1 MVSCEIVDLTYY
13 GISVVTMVGYP
24 VKFDWDPQKDRENR
38 RMSQHDTSRGGRNR
52 EGHAEPPAPDVPSDL
67 LEDGTDWDRVLAMTD
82 EEAYR
87 NALADT
93 DRQPM
98 TPKQLARMRRAPNP
112 KAIRQLLGMNQEQ
125 FARQFQIAVGTLRDW
140 EQGIHLPDSA
150 AIAYLRVIERDPQAV
165 LRALRP
171 IEGDHEIHVHSGSHR
186 VRR

>member
-1 MVSCEIVDLTYY
+1 
-13 GISVVTMVGYP
+13 
-24 VKFDWDPQKDRENR
+24 
-38 RMSQHDTSRGGRNR
+38 MSKYDTSRGGRKE
-52 EGHAEPPAPDVPSDL
+52 EGHAEPPAPDVPNDL
-67 LEDGTDWDRVLAMTD
+67 LEDGTDWDRVLAMSD

-87 NALADT
+87 NALADE
-93 DRQPM
+93 DSQPM

-112 KAIRQLLGMNQEQ
+112 KAIRQLLGMNQED

-140 EQGIHLPDSA
+140 EQGLHLPDSA

-171 IEGDHEIHVHSGSHR
+171 VEGDHEREVRAGSHR